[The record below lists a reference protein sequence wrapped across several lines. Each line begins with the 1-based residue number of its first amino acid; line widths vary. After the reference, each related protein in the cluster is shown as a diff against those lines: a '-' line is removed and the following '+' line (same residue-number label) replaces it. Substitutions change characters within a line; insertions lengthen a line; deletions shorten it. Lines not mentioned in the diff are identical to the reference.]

1 MIPEGVLTYEDI
13 EKQLRYD
20 LAYLRMAY
28 EWSQLSHCTRKKVGA
43 IVVKN
48 GMIISD
54 GYNGTPTGFDNDC
67 EDAQGITLWY
77 VLHAEANAISKVAR
91 STNNAQNSTL
101 YLTLSPCKDCS
112 KMILQVGI
120 KRVVF
125 AEKYKDEEGLNL
137 LKQAGILVEH
147 IPIDGY
153 ESKPKER

>member
-1 MIPEGVLTYEDI
+1 MNKEGLITYDDK
-13 EKQLRYD
+13 EKQTRYD
-20 LAYLRMAY
+20 LAYLRMAE
-28 EWSQLSHCTRKKVGA
+28 EWSKLSHCTRKKVGA
-43 IVVKN
+43 IIVKN

-54 GYNGTPTGFDNDC
+54 GYNGTPSGFDNDC
-67 EDAQGITLWY
+67 EDREGITLWY

-125 AEKYKDEEGLNL
+125 SELYKDGAGLKL
-137 LKQAGILVEH
+137 LSEAGIYIEH
-147 IPIDGY
+147 LPLKAY
-153 ESKPKER
+153 ESKSQ